1 MLAASCR
8 LYAVFIFFM
17 LKILQLKKNVFS
29 RSQLLWVVLFY
40 FTTSGDFP
48 DSRAAFF
55 LVWLCCRQ
63 RTFFV
68 WPGLSWIYSMA
79 LALLVCLF
87 CDSLCARDCSSL
99 WNLPA
104 LILAYTFQVIFEI
117 RLMCISFSNVLVMG
131 LNESLYLKIILVW
144 NLKINLI

>member
-17 LKILQLKKNVFS
+17 LKILQLKKKCVLS
-29 RSQLLWVVLFY
+29 LPVALSCVVLFHNIWR
-40 FTTSGDFP
+40 F
-48 DSRAAFF
+48 SRQQSSIFSS
-55 LVWLCCRQ
+55 LTLLSSENILCLTRI
-63 RTFFV
+63 V
-68 WPGLSWIYSMA
+68 LN
-79 LALLVCLF
+79 LLYGACIVGVF

-131 LNESLYLKIILVW
+131 LNESLYLKIILIW